1 MIKKIV
7 FFSFSPIV
15 KKLHYK
21 RFGVEIL
28 KENGFEV
35 WIYDF
40 SPIVFPTLH
49 NNVIHRI
56 EKIISEDYFLFYD
69 EKKAIQA
76 IHELGEDCFV
86 VISGYYQLQTFK
98 IYRALSRANITYA
111 AWVTGVEPN
120 GIGQSGEPLLWK
132 LFFQYEDQLLQI

>member
-15 KKLHYK
+15 KHYHYK

-28 KENGFEV
+28 KDNGFEV
-35 WIYDF
+35 WVFDF
-40 SPIVFPTLH
+40 SPIVFPALH
-49 NNVIHRI
+49 NNVVHRI
-56 EKIISEDYFLFYD
+56 EKITSEDYFLFSD

-86 VISGYYQLQTFK
+86 VIMGYYQLQTFK
-98 IYRALSRANITYA
+98 IYRALCKANIPYA
-111 AWVTGVEPN
+111 AWITLFYSYTLYYFLN
-120 GIGQSGEPLLWK
+120 GFVIAYPFK
-132 LFFQYEDQLLQI
+132 ITF